1 MNDST
6 TKKET
11 ILIIAAGLIIGAIAV
26 GLVFFGNPATGI
38 PFSSSSTVHT
48 SGDRRACTGGV
59 YPGFGYKGI

>member
-26 GLVFFGNPATGI
+26 GLVFFGNPANMGFCI
-38 PFSSSSTVHT
+38 
-48 SGDRRACTGGV
+48 AC
-59 YPGFGYKGI
+59 FIREDLSLLCLL